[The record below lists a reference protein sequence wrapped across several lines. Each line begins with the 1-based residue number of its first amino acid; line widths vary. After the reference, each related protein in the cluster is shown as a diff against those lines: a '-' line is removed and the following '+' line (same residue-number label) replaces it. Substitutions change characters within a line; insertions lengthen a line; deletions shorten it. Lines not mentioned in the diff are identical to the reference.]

1 MIKHMGERNATD
13 SAELISILKEMI
25 LDAANEPPY
34 ASPYIRTATINY
46 KTPLKWETTI
56 ELNASPNPM
65 SLAEFAKK
73 VDKSIDDYQIQLKKL
88 TSRPTNQ
95 ITTPDVQKR
104 YNQMIIDMKNTGC
117 DPISGSVEH
126 QPTSELT
133 VRCIISMIQKKS

>member
-46 KTPLKWETTI
+46 QATGKWETTI

-73 VDKSIDDYQIQLKKL
+73 VDKSIDDYQIQFKKL

-95 ITTPDVQKR
+95 ITTPEALKR
-104 YNQMIIDMKNTGC
+104 YHEMLNRGY
-117 DPISGSVEH
+117 DPVSGSVEH
-126 QPTSELT
+126 QPRSELT
-133 VRCIISMIQKKS
+133 VRCIISMTPKKS

>member
-46 KTPLKWETTI
+46 QATGKWETTI

-73 VDKSIDDYQIQLKKL
+73 VDKSIDDNRILLEKL
-88 TSRPTNQ
+88 RAGRLTHQ
-95 ITTPDVQKR
+95 ITTPEALKR
-104 YNQMIIDMKNTGC
+104 YHEMLNRGC
-117 DPISGSVEH
+117 DPVSGSVEH
-126 QPTSELT
+126 QPRSELT
-133 VRCIISMIQKKS
+133 VRCIISMTQIKS